1 MRKRCSGCGI
11 GIVISRNVDGLNR
24 SDRTFCGGCNSFLKL
39 AHFRC
44 QRWLIPHCRRHS
56 AQQSRDFGTGLRKS
70 KDVVDEEKN
79 VLSLIVAK
87 IFGSGESRKG
97 NAQPCSRRFGH
108 LAINERGLIDDG
120 HALTRLR
127 LFHFQPEIVPLAGAL
142 ADTSEYGNAAV
153 FGRNIVDKF
162 LNDDGLSYSRTS
174 EQTNFSAL
182 QIWLDQIDN
191 LDSSLEHFKI
201 CILVNKRRSRLVNG
215 ITPLCFDRSQ
225 LVDGFSN
232 HVNDAPQGGFADRN
246 GYRSPGVFSRHTAHH
261 PFRWL

>member
-24 SDRTFCGGCNSFLKL
+24 SDRTFCGRCNSFLKL

-44 QRWLIPHCRRHS
+44 QRWLIPHCRRHP

-87 IFGSGESRKG
+87 IFGSGESGKG

-108 LAINERGLIDDG
+108 LAINERRLIDDG

-153 FGRNIVDKF
+153 FGSNIVNEF
-162 LNDDGLSYSRTS
+162 LNDDGFPTPAPPNRPIFPPFKYGSMRSMTLIPVSNISRFVFWSTS
-174 EQTNFSAL
+174 AGAGL
-182 QIWLDQIDN
+182 
-191 LDSSLEHFKI
+191 
-201 CILVNKRRSRLVNG
+201 
-215 ITPLCFDRSQ
+215 
-225 LVDGFSN
+225 
-232 HVNDAPQGGFADRN
+232 
-246 GYRSPGVFSRHTAHH
+246 
-261 PFRWL
+261 